1 MKTIIS
7 AVTSAALFLCLA
19 SGTVAQAL
27 KTGSVVAEVKEIK
40 SKLINESYTISVS
53 LPAAYDS
60 QKKYPVIYLLDSNIY
75 FDIVAQ
81 ILRHYRESANMPEAI
96 LVGIGYS
103 DYATTDKLRS
113 RDFTYPPALPEYK
126 LPFLTGGAKEF
137 LAFINSQVVPFIDA
151 HYAADPRQRILMGHS
166 LGGYFTSF
174 AMHENLAANNDVF
187 SGYIAASPTVFY
199 NNNYLIKK
207 FADANFKNEGKTKIY
222 ISFGDAED
230 AEFAA
235 IVPMKRVDI
244 LAALENS
251 IQARN
256 NINFKGESFTHLA
269 HTDTPLPTF
278 IKGINIML
286 KK

>member
-1 MKTIIS
+1 MKTII
-7 AVTSAALFLCLA
+7 AVVTSAALFLCLI
-19 SGTVAQAL
+19 SSTVAQPL
-27 KTGSVVAEVKEIK
+27 NTGSVVSEVREMK
-40 SKLINESYTISVS
+40 SKLINESYVISVS
-53 LPAAYDS
+53 LPADYDDR
-60 QKKYPVIYLLDSNIY
+60 KRYPAIYLLDSNIY

-81 ILRHYRESANMPEAI
+81 ILRHYRESANMPEVI

-113 RDFTYPPALPEYK
+113 RDFTYPSALPEYK
-126 LPFLTGGAKEF
+126 TPFLTGGAKDF
-137 LAFINSQVVPFIDA
+137 LAFIHNQVVPFVDA
-151 HYAADPRQRILMGHS
+151 HYATDPRQRILMGHS
-166 LGGYFTSF
+166 LGGYFTTF
-174 AMHENLAANNDVF
+174 AMYENLAANNDF
-187 SGYIAASPTVFY
+187 FNGYIAASPTVFY

-207 FADANFKNEGKTKIY
+207 FADSSFKNEAKTKIY
-222 ISFGDAED
+222 ISFGESED

-256 NINFKGESFTHLA
+256 NINFKGELFTHLA

-278 IKGINIML
+278 IKGISMML